1 MVAMVG
7 PFHRCVRGEGGGRS
21 DEHSKSTSSKSCALS
36 EDKASL
42 SQLGAMS
49 EGKIK
54 NWFVRNVP
62 ISSYE
67 YTRQVWRAREKGNSF
82 SGSSK

>member
-7 PFHRCVRGEGGGRS
+7 SFHRSVRGEGGGRS

-42 SQLGAMS
+42 SH
-49 EGKIK
+49 
-54 NWFVRNVP
+54 NWVLCLRV
-62 ISSYE
+62 
-67 YTRQVWRAREKGNSF
+67 K
-82 SGSSK
+82 